1 MPVNLKIAATVLIV
15 LLAFLPVP
23 ERFLQYFTYFRA
35 YSVTSDSMC
44 PTLCPDDNFVADA
57 SFFKEHAP
65 SRGDIVVL
73 LRSGSDMVSI
83 KRIVGLP
90 GEVVSGSE
98 TGEIVV
104 NEQPL
109 HLPLLPESCGK
120 PSPTLDFSSARPFD
134 HIEVP
139 KDAFFVVGDFRTHSY
154 DSRESSFG
162 FVRRSELLAKPRY
175 IYWSAAAYPT
185 YRGVG
190 IPFPLD
196 NQLLLAYSGLWVK
209 ARPIPITLA
218 SCWRFLFFVPR
229 NAHSPQWRLQ
239 HRIYTN
245 LAQCKPL

>member
-120 PSPTLDFSSARPFD
+120 PSPNLDFSSARPFD

-175 IYWSAAAYPT
+175 IYWSAD
-185 YRGVG
+185 RSWIGC
-190 IPFPLD
+190 
-196 NQLLLAYSGLWVK
+196 QL
-209 ARPIPITLA
+209 R
-218 SCWRFLFFVPR
+218 
-229 NAHSPQWRLQ
+229 
-239 HRIYTN
+239 
-245 LAQCKPL
+245 